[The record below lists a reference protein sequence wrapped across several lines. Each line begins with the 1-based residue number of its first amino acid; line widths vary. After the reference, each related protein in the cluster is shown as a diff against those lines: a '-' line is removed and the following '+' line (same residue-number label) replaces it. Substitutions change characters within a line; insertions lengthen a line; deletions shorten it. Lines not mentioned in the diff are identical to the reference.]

1 VQIGVYLNT
10 QFLPRNH
17 QLALISLQG
26 LANRTSSQIYLYS
39 GTETDWVANKVYST
53 QTKFQ
58 QATKYTSITT
68 MISYYKSRA
77 SVAGVVIWDPSRPF
91 TLNIATN
98 LAGVKN
104 LLIFSPDMRTMAAS
118 LGLPVVHDLTTM
130 FKASA
135 SEAVN
140 YYQAQSWV
148 YNTFYSQQSQ
158 SWLANFYFFQSHD
171 RHRDFAIQNK
181 IHVMWLPSPGG
192 QGCQTTADPEY
203 SVDMQ
208 LLVQYILQHA
218 ARNIPV
224 LGFWS
229 SQDALGN
236 VRGYCE
242 YAGVKMAG
250 QYGKYTV
257 VSDWASNYSFHSK
270 QTNINTLRQTKARN
284 KVFRAYNPNKKYV
297 ALIMQES
304 GDSPGYMQYNFR
316 YAYWDDPARGQV
328 PISYGLSPQLV
339 KLMPVMAEYLY
350 STATA
355 NDFFYS
361 SVTGLGYSYP
371 FLGYGEL
378 GVMAP
383 GTSTITYNKNQIVN
397 DYFQK
402 SSQALKTMDMDMMGL
417 YSSAFTSWDT
427 SWRDYLNSFV
437 TPNMPGLKA
446 VVADMGRSEGMTAFD
461 SSSLLSN
468 NSTALHRT
476 LTRWHTFAAGRD
488 LWLIDP
494 STATTAAAYNQAAA
508 QWLADEIVRNSS
520 GGQFIQAMAYSWNYN
535 PTRLKMVQDILQA
548 QGYEFVTLNE
558 FDYLFRQ
565 ALTINPPTAVTV
577 SGIWNNDTSG
587 TYAGS
592 KAYDGSLSTRW
603 ASNNNGAA
611 TWINLNLG
619 SSKLIKKI
627 DIAWESAGPYR
638 IDISLD
644 GVNYANVAIGN
655 AGFGTT
661 SSNDFSQNGS
671 GGWWANYVRV
681 SPANPTDPQY
691 RSIYEINIQQ

>member
-1 VQIGVYLNT
+1 MQIGVYLNT
-10 QFLPRNH
+10 QLLPRNH

-39 GTETDWVANKVYST
+39 GTETDWVANKIYST
-53 QTKFQ
+53 QAKFQ
-58 QATKYTSITT
+58 QATKYTNITT

-77 SVAGVVIWDPSRPF
+77 SVAGVVIWDPARPF

-104 LLIFSPDMRTMAAS
+104 LLIFSPDMRSMATS
-118 LGLPVVHDLTTM
+118 LGLPVAYDLTTM
-130 FKASA
+130 FKAST
-135 SEAVN
+135 SNAVN
-140 YYQAQSWV
+140 YYQAHSWV
-148 YNTFYSQQSQ
+148 YNNFYSQQSQ
-158 SWLANFYFFQSHD
+158 SWLAHFYFYQSHD
-171 RHRDFAIQNK
+171 RQRDFAIQNK

-192 QGCQTTADPEY
+192 QGCQTSADPEY

-208 LLVQYILQHA
+208 YLVQYILQHSP
-218 ARNIPV
+218 RNIPV
-224 LGFWS
+224 LGFWP
-229 SQDALGN
+229 SQDPQGN
-236 VRGYCE
+236 ARGYCE

-257 VSDWASNYSFHSK
+257 VSDWASNYSFHSRQTGISSLK
-270 QTNINTLRQTKARN
+270 QTRVRN
-284 KVFRAYNPNKKYV
+284 KTFRAYNPNKKYV

-316 YAYWDDPARGQV
+316 YAFWDDPARGQV
-328 PISYGLSPQLV
+328 PISYGLAPQLV
-339 KLMPVMAEYLY
+339 KLMPAMAEHLY
-350 STATA
+350 ATATA

-361 SVTGLGYSYP
+361 SVTGIGYSYP

-383 GTSTITYNKNQIVN
+383 GTSRITYNQTQIVN

-402 SSQALKTMDMDMMGL
+402 SSQALKAMDMDMMGL
-417 YSSAFTSWDT
+417 YSSAFTSWDST
-427 SWRDYLNSFV
+427 WRDYLNNFV

-446 VVADMGRSEGMTAFD
+446 VVADMGRSEGMTAFG
-461 SSSLLSN
+461 SGSLLTN
-468 NSTALHRT
+468 GTTTLHRT
-476 LTRWHTFAAGRD
+476 LTRWHTFPSGPD

-494 STATTAAAYNQAAA
+494 STAGTAASYNQAAA

-535 PTRLKMVQDILQA
+535 PTRLKLVQQILQT

-565 ALTINPPTAVTV
+565 ALTLNPPTAVTV

-592 KAYDGSLSTRW
+592 KAYDESLSTRW
-603 ASNNNGAA
+603 ASNNNNAP

-619 SSKLIKKI
+619 SSRLIKKI

-638 IDISLD
+638 IDVSLD
-644 GVNYANVAIGN
+644 GVNYANIAIGH

-661 SSNDFSQNGS
+661 SSNDFSQNGY
-671 GGWWANYVRV
+671 GGWWANYVRI

-691 RSIYEINIQQ
+691 RSIYEIKIQ